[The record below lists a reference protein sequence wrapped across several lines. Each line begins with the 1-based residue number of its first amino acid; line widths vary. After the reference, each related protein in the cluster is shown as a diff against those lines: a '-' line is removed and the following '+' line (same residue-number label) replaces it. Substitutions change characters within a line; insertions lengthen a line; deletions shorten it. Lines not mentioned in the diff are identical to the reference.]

1 MVSKKPNLDTS
12 INKEIISHFGSFA
25 IPKKI
30 YYLSEV
36 PKTRS
41 GKILRRL
48 LRDLFEK
55 KTKLGDLSTIKN
67 KKIIEEIR
75 VKINEN

>member
-1 MVSKKPNLDTS
+1 MTLTEN
-12 INKEIISHFGSFA
+12 FGTFA

-30 YYLSEV
+30 FYIPEM

-48 LRDLFEK
+48 LRQLLENSKNKNF
-55 KTKLGDLSTIKN
+55 GDLSTIQN
-67 KKIIEEIR
+67 PHIIPVLRKQIA
-75 VKINEN
+75 NEK